1 MQQHYKILGILHL
14 VMSGFLL
21 LSAFIVSAVF
31 NFVIPLAN
39 DDEAEMVLGLL
50 LSFLPAL
57 LVVISLPGLI
67 AGIGLLK
74 YKRWALILA
83 VVLSVFNLFN
93 FPFGT
98 ALSIY
103 SIYVLVRE
111 EDLREQDRARIKTS
125 M

>member
-1 MQQHYKILGILHL
+1 MQQHYRILGILHL

-21 LSAFIVSAVF
+21 LSGFIVAAVF
-31 NFVIPLAN
+31 QFVIPLAN
-39 DDEAEMVLGLL
+39 DPDAEMVLGLL
-50 LSFLPAL
+50 MAFLPAL
-57 LVVISLPGLI
+57 LIILSIPGLI
-67 AGIGLLK
+67 AGIGLIN

-103 SIYVLVRE
+103 SIYVLVKE
-111 EDLREQDRARIKTS
+111 EDDRRLKTT
-125 M
+125 MPNT

>member
-1 MQQHYKILGILHL
+1 
-14 VMSGFLL
+14 MSGFLL
-21 LSAFIVSAVF
+21 LAGFIVAAVF
-31 NFVIPLAN
+31 SFVIPLA
-39 DDEAEMVLGLL
+39 DDPEAERVLGLL

-57 LVVISLPGLI
+57 LVILSIPGII

-83 VVLSVFNLFN
+83 VVLAIFNIFN

-103 SIYVLVRE
+103 SIYVLVKE
-111 EDLREQDRARIKTS
+111 EDDKRLDKTFDHAKTS
-125 M
+125 V